1 MTESLINVLLVDDH
15 VLFRE
20 GLKALLSLQKEI
32 FIVGEANN
40 GLEAVE
46 KARETLPDLILMDVR
61 MPMMGGL
68 QATQQI
74 KKEMPSVRIVM
85 LTASDEDQDLFGA
98 IKSGAQGYVL
108 KNTPSDELA
117 KLLKGVFM
125 GESPISGLIATK
137 ILAEFSDAQRGINN
151 STVESLTDREQEVLI
166 KIGEGKSNKEISSE
180 LYVTESTVKKHV
192 CNILGKL
199 HLQNRVQAAL
209 YAVQTG
215 LVHDEKAD

>member
-1 MTESLINVLLVDDH
+1 MTAINVLLVDDH

-20 GLKALLSLQKEI
+20 GVKALLSLQEDI
-32 FIVGEANN
+32 NIIGEANN
-40 GLEAVE
+40 GLEGVE
-46 KARETLPDLILMDVR
+46 KAREMMPDLILMDVR
-61 MPMMGGL
+61 MPILGGL
-68 QATQQI
+68 QATQII

-108 KNTPSDELA
+108 KNTPSDELT

-125 GESPISGLIATK
+125 GESPISGAIATK
-137 ILAEFSDAQRGINN
+137 ILAEFNEGEKTENAPAL
-151 STVESLTDREQEVLI
+151 ESLTEREREVLV
-166 KIGEGKSNKEISSE
+166 KIGEGKSNKDISSE
-180 LYVTESTVKKHV
+180 LFVTESTVKKHV

-215 LVHDEKAD
+215 LVYEEKSEE